1 MKTTLHY
8 STHMTLCVHSLGLTA
23 NIDLGCKTLA
33 DTLEYVDCIF
43 NDATMFRRECVD
55 CVHIIDSNTGELI
68 AECEPDQPQ
77 DDEVWP
83 SPEEIFEDWGYNEDE
98 GFNPYEGCYDYDC

>member
-8 STHMTLCVHSLGLTA
+8 STRMTLCIHSLGLTA
-23 NIDLGCKTLA
+23 NIDLGCKTLT

-43 NDATMFRRECVD
+43 NDATMFHCECVD
-55 CVHIIDSNTGELI
+55 SVSIIDSDTGELI
-68 AECEPDQPQ
+68 AECEPERSHEIEEKINLDL
-77 DDEVWP
+77 DSVWG
-83 SPEEIFEDWGYNEDE
+83 FNEDE